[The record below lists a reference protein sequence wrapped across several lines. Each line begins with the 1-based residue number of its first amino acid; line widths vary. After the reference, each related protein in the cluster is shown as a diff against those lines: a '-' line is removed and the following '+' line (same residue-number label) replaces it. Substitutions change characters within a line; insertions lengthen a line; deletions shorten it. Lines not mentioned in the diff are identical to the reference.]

1 MPITITTDSA
11 TIGTTEYSI
20 VADTTAGVPV
30 AHTDDCILQVF
41 IDFANMTAAES
52 YDVKIYEK
60 INAGTA
66 RVIYHASLVGVQAT
80 AFVSPALIVGEGYDV
95 TVDKIAGT
103 DRSIAWSIRKVT

>member
-1 MPITITTDSA
+1 MPIVIITDSA
-11 TIGTTEYSI
+11 TIGTAEYSLP
-20 VADTTAGVPV
+20 ADTSTGVPT
-30 AHTDDCILQVF
+30 AQTDDCVLQAF

-66 RVIYHASLVGVQAT
+66 RVVYHASLVGVQANP
-80 AFVSPALIVGEGYDV
+80 FVSPALILGEGWDV

-103 DRSIAWSIRKVT
+103 DRSIAWSLRKVT